1 MMLMR
6 TVKSCRSGAPM
17 LASSLREEAQAT
29 VSNKRGHRG
38 EREVSRKTIAR
49 GMPGDFRRDRGDY
62 ARMLILF
69 CMRGC
74 GRFGRPAFPAPS
86 VIRGTNVRP
95 SLGRIAPRECG
106 RISSRLFEIESEI
119 ATCPDVLRHNEN
131 LCLRKDV
138 QEVGEGRK
146 EASQPIA
153 RRTNVSGGRA
163 TTTIKRGTTN

>member
-1 MMLMR
+1 
-6 TVKSCRSGAPM
+6 
-17 LASSLREEAQAT
+17 
-29 VSNKRGHRG
+29 
-38 EREVSRKTIAR
+38 
-49 GMPGDFRRDRGDY
+49 
-62 ARMLILF
+62 MLIVC
-69 CMRGC
+69 CMGGC
-74 GRFGRPAFPAPS
+74 GRLGAPAFAARS

-153 RRTNVSGGRA
+153 RRTNVSGARA
-163 TTTIKRGTTN
+163 TATMKKATTPMNNTKTASKERTSANTPPPRIN